1 MRLFEFINCYWVMQV
16 NKCCYGLLSIDKFI
30 LLRRMIKRSYA
41 ITCGYVRIS
50 PTDAALDTTWV
61 KPPNDTL
68 YKSATPV
75 KLNQGS
81 NVRPK
86 KNKKTLPWRKKY
98 LPVSIINFS
107 LSITNYPLSIII
119 YPLSIIFLA
128 TIFFISGCTNKVKKE
143 SKLFEQ
149 LGADSTNID
158 FINQLAYDDKFNIF
172 TYRNFY
178 NGGGVATGD
187 INNDGLVDIFFTAN
201 MLPNRLYLNKGDF
214 KFEDITE
221 KAGILKK
228 AKWST
233 GVSMADVNGDGLV
246 DIYVCNSGDIKGDNR
261 QNELYI
267 NNGGLTFAE
276 KAHEYGLDD
285 KGLST
290 HAAFF
295 DYDHDGDLD
304 MFLLNNS
311 FKAIGSFNLQKNER
325 TTRDSLGGHKFF
337 RNDGGHF
344 TDVSAEAGIYGSII
358 GFGLGVTVG
367 DLNNDGW
374 QDIYVSNDFFER
386 DYLYINNKNGTFT
399 EALEKEMHSISNAS
413 MGADMADINNDGHP
427 DIFVTEMLPEKE
439 ARIKVNTTFENW
451 DKYQLDLKYG
461 YYHQFTRNM
470 LQLNNGNNTFSE
482 IGRLAGVH
490 ATDWSWGALITDLD
504 NDGFK
509 DIFIANGIYQDLTNE
524 DYVQYI
530 SNQEVMKSMVASKE
544 KGIYKKLIDLMPSNP
559 LSNYAYS
566 NNGDLTFTNKAQEWG
581 LGEPGFSNGS
591 AYADLD
597 NDGDLDLVVNNV
609 NMPAFVYRNQS
620 TQLHPENKFLKVIL
634 EGEGKNRFGIG
645 AKVTVHYNNTIAY
658 QEQMP
663 MRGFESTVDSRLNF
677 GLGKTVKIDSVT
689 VQWNDGGINV
699 LKDVQPNRQITIKQA
714 DALVPTG
721 NSQLALAKG
730 QRSTIYD
737 QPSTVN
743 TLFTQSA
750 DNYGIGFV
758 HEENNF
764 VDFDRDKLIFHMLS
778 TEGPRMAKG
787 DVNADGLEDFYI
799 CGAKDQPGALY
810 LQTANG
816 RFKRSNE
823 KLLEQD
829 KGCEDTDCL
838 FFDADGDGDKDLFVC
853 SGGNEFSANST
864 ELISR
869 LYINDGK
876 GNFTKSPQLLPS
888 AQIFESASCVTA
900 ADYDGDGDQDL
911 FVGVRLKPFLYGY
924 PCKGYIL
931 QNNGKGIFADV
942 TEQVAPP
949 LKEAGMITD
958 AKWFD
963 YDKDGKA
970 DLVITG
976 EYMPVRI
983 FHNENNQLKEVTAT
997 AGLQNSN
1004 GWWNR
1009 LVIADINGDGFE
1021 DMVAGN
1027 HGLNSRF
1034 KASEKKPVTM
1044 YVSDFDENG
1053 SVEQVI
1059 TCYNGDKPY
1068 PMALRHDLV
1077 GVLPYLKK
1085 KYLKYESYK
1094 EQTIEDIFTKEQLA
1108 KAIKLEAKEMRSS
1121 VIMNNKNGTFT
1132 MNALPMEAQFSTVC
1146 GIAVNDYDGDG
1157 KADILLGGNFYQSKP
1172 EAGIYDASYGLLL
1185 KGDGKGNFT
1194 PVNEKQ
1200 SGILVNG
1207 QVRNIMELKAGK
1219 KRLTIFAMNNEAPTI
1234 FSNDK

>member
-1 MRLFEFINCYWVMQV
+1 MELLKNHKLNGS
-16 NKCCYGLLSIDKFI
+16 NKCMLYLLPVFFLIVSCRQEEK
-30 LLRRMIKRSYA
+30 KA
-41 ITCGYVRIS
+41 IT
-50 PTDAALDTTWV
+50 
-61 KPPNDTL
+61 
-68 YKSATPV
+68 
-75 KLNQGS
+75 
-81 NVRPK
+81 
-86 KNKKTLPWRKKY
+86 
-98 LPVSIINFS
+98 
-107 LSITNYPLSIII
+107 
-119 YPLSIIFLA
+119 
-128 TIFFISGCTNKVKKE
+128 
-143 SKLFEQ
+143 LFEQ
-149 LGADSTNID
+149 LKTDSTNIN
-158 FINQLAYDDKFNIF
+158 FINQLTYDDKFNIF

-178 NGGGVATGD
+178 NGGGVALGD

-201 MLPNRLYLNKGDF
+201 MLPNKLYLNKGNF

-233 GVSMADVNGDGLV
+233 GVSMADVNGDGLL
-246 DIYVCNSGDIKGDNR
+246 DIYVCNSGDIKGDNK

-267 NNGGLTFAE
+267 NNGNLTFTE
-276 KAHEYGLDD
+276 KAEEYGLAD
-285 KGLST
+285 KGYST

-304 MFLLNNS
+304 LFLLNNS
-311 FKAIGSFNLQKNER
+311 FKPIGSFNLQQNER
-325 TTRDSLGGHKFF
+325 NIRDSLGGHKLY
-337 RNDGGHF
+337 RNDNGHF
-344 TDVSAEAGIYGSII
+344 TDVSAEAGIYGSVI

-367 DLNNDGW
+367 DVNNDGW

-399 EALEKEMHSISNAS
+399 ESLENQMHSISNAS
-413 MGADMADINNDGHP
+413 MGADMADINNDGNP
-427 DIFVTEMLPEKE
+427 DIFVTEMLPEQE

-451 DKYQLDLKYG
+451 DKYQLDLKFD

-490 ATDWSWGALITDLD
+490 ATDWSWGALITDLN
-504 NDGFK
+504 NDGYK

-524 DYVQYI
+524 DYIQYI
-530 SNQEVMKSMVASKE
+530 SNREVMNGIVNGKE
-544 KGIYKKLIDLMPSNP
+544 KASYKKLIDLMPSHA

-566 NNGDLTFTNKAQEWG
+566 NNGDLTFTNRAKEWG
-581 LGEPGFSNGS
+581 LDEPGFSNGS

-620 TQLHPENKFLKVIL
+620 VQQHPENKFVKVIL
-634 EGEGKNRFGIG
+634 EGEGKNRYGIG
-645 AKVTVHYNNTIAY
+645 TKVTVHYNHTISY
-658 QEQMP
+658 QEEMP

-677 GLGKTVKIDSVT
+677 GLGKTDKIDSVT
-689 VQWNDGGINV
+689 VVWNDGREQV
-699 LKDVQPNRQITIKQA
+699 LREVKPNETITVKQVNSEKSIVSNT
-714 DALVPTG
+714 ALHSPLTTHG
-721 NSQLALAKG
+721 SPIFKE
-730 QRSTIYD
+730 
-737 QPSTVN
+737 
-743 TLFTQSA
+743 SA
-750 DNYGIGFV
+750 DNYGIDFI
-758 HEENNF
+758 HKENDF

-787 DVNADGLEDFYI
+787 DVNGDGLEDFYI

-810 LQTANG
+810 IQTAGG

-829 KGCEDTDCL
+829 KGSEDTDCL

-869 LYINDGK
+869 LYINDGR
-876 GNFTKSPQLLPS
+876 GNFTKSNQLLPS
-888 AQIFESASCVTA
+888 AQVFESASCVSA
-900 ADYDGDGDQDL
+900 ADYDGDGDLDL
-911 FVGVRLKPFLYGY
+911 FVGVRLKPFMYGY

-931 QNNGKGIFADV
+931 QNNGKGIFTDV
-942 TEQVAPP
+942 TEQVCPV

-963 YDKDGKA
+963 YDKDGKM
-970 DLVITG
+970 DLVVTG

-983 FHNENNQLKEVTAT
+983 FHNENKGLKEVTVD

-1009 LVIADINGDGFE
+1009 LVIADIDGDGYE
-1021 DMVAGN
+1021 DIVAGN
-1027 HGLNSRF
+1027 HGLNTRF
-1034 KASEKKPVTM
+1034 KCSESKPVSM

-1059 TCYNGDKPY
+1059 TCYNGEKAY

-1085 KYLKYESYK
+1085 KYLKYENYK
-1094 EQTIEDIFTKEQLA
+1094 EQTIEDIFTKEQLD
-1108 KAIKLEAKEMRSS
+1108 KAVKLEAKEMRSS
-1121 VIMNNKNGTFT
+1121 VLMNNKNGKFT
-1132 MNALPMEAQFSTVC
+1132 IKPLPTEAQFSVVY
-1146 GIAVNDYDGDG
+1146 GIEVRDYDGDG

-1172 EAGIYDASYGLLL
+1172 EVGIYDASYGLLL
-1185 KGDGKGNFT
+1185 KGDGKGNFKAV
-1194 PVNEKQ
+1194 PEQQ
-1200 SGILVNG
+1200 SGILVKG
-1207 QVRNIMELKAGK
+1207 QVRNITGLKAGK
-1219 KRLTIFAMNNEAPTI
+1219 KTITVFAMNNETPKV
-1234 FSNDK
+1234 FSNNK